1 MLAQRVPDAP
11 AMAPRRV
18 HPPDDRFPHAAGWA
32 CSLLCILAG
41 IGLLMRRAPG
51 STTKVAKELKEV
63 V

>member
-1 MLAQRVPDAP
+1 MRPL
-11 AMAPRRV
+11 RR
-18 HPPDDRFPHAAGWA
+18 RFECIRLTTAALMPQV

-41 IGLLMRRAPG
+41 VGLLMRRAPG